1 MRCVVDQ
8 RGLESVSINDCL
20 NNRFRSDDRDSHLM
34 NDCFVKAWSHVVGCV
49 VSSSLFVSMSLGSL
63 FWFFRFEMLFLLFR
77 GLLVVAYFMM

>member
-77 GLLVVAYFMM
+77 GLLVVANFMM

>member
-8 RGLESVSINDCL
+8 RGLKSVSIDDFV
-20 NNRFRSDDRDSHLM
+20 NNRFRSDNRDSHLM
-34 NDCFVKAWSHVVGCV
+34 DDCFVKAWSHVVGCV
-49 VSSSLFVSMSLGSL
+49 VSGSLFVSMSLGSL

>member
-1 MRCVVDQ
+1 MVDQ